1 MRYKDYQVVK
11 FKTIQEL
18 NDEMNKA
25 FKFGFVPLGGVAV
38 SNAFYCQAV
47 AIPIKE
53 ESINVQKNNEF
64 IRID

>member
-1 MRYKDYQVVK
+1 MRYEDYQVIK
-11 FKTIQEL
+11 FRTIQEL

-25 FKFGFVPLGGVAV
+25 LKFGFVPLGGVAV
-38 SNAFYCQAV
+38 ANAFYCQAV
-47 AIPIKE
+47 ARPIKE